1 MEKTNKDK
9 QRLTDSLDR
18 HIKALQKQILDITE
32 LVVPQQNWKAVR
44 SKLLGVTNDIRR
56 DLSSDIELNYSVT
69 YTPKTIAEDVI
80 EVNGAKFQGVT
91 YKERRGYGSGE
102 DSE

>member
-1 MEKTNKDK
+1 MDKVTKDK
-9 QRLTDSLDR
+9 QRLAESLDR

-56 DLSSDIELNYSVT
+56 DLTLDIELNYSIT
-69 YTPKTIAEDVI
+69 YTPKTVSEDVI
-80 EVNGAKFQGVT
+80 EVNGSKFQGVS
-91 YKERRGYGSGE
+91 YKERRGNSNGE
-102 DSE
+102 DSN